1 MDVFDSLL
9 NKRLEERIHQ
19 LQVFRQQLEL
29 IQMRNEREIMAA
41 KIKNDKIVDK
51 MKRLSLDFVFERN
64 STIDLVRCRTKQ
76 RLEAV
81 TDELRRERLGIVE
94 TTRPVRA
101 FFCFEI
107 V

>member
-9 NKRLEERIHQ
+9 SKRLEERIHQ

-51 MKRLSLDFVFERN
+51 MKRWTSDFCWFDQNFDPSVMCTAEQSN
-64 STIDLVRCRTKQ
+64 GLTLWPTN
-76 RLEAV
+76 
-81 TDELRRERLGIVE
+81 
-94 TTRPVRA
+94 
-101 FFCFEI
+101 
-107 V
+107 